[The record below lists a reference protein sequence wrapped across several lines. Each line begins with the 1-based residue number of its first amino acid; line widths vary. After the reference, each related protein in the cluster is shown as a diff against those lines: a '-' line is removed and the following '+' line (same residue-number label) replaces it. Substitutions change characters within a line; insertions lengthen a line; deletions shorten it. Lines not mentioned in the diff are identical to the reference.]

1 MPKSR
6 VRKKKPDLYVRP
18 TATANVKKKQP
29 SPVWFGVL
37 VLGCMVVGVAWLVTY
52 YISGANLPISDL
64 EAWNVVVGFMWI
76 ATGFALA
83 TQWR

>member
-18 TATANVKKKQP
+18 ASTASVKKKQP

-37 VLGCMVVGVAWLVTY
+37 VLGCMVIGVAWLVTY
-52 YISGANLPISDL
+52 YISSAALPVADL
-64 EAWNVVVGFMWI
+64 QAWNVVVGFMWI
-76 ATGFALA
+76 AVGFALA